1 MIKMFINDEEVVSNK
16 ELTIK
21 EEMLATPS
29 TILNNCYPK
38 AWENVKDYVSKF
50 YYPKDYSRCI
60 IAKGFEKGEDRW
72 LTYNESGSNIN
83 FDTNISLPFKNIT
96 IDGKS
101 TQATRSGKNL
111 FDISKVI
118 TNWNNSINTGIK
130 NNNDGTLTIS
140 SPPTSTTSIA
150 LSPNTLKDYCPNL
163 QVGDVVYLNATTTG
177 TNKYI
182 YLDVSA
188 SLWNFGTKRT
198 ITQNDLDSKVYWYAS
213 GVNTTATISDIMIST
228 DGGEYEPYGVMPS
241 PDYPS
246 EIESVKGKNLFDIN
260 GNRIDYNATSS
271 IINDTLKIITSGN
284 YARADYLNIEIP
296 KTAHTISFNW
306 ESDTSLSGT
315 DARIYVYDG
324 ATVGTMLTYSN
335 LVGVSGKVSLT
346 FTNTTGVI
354 SIRFSPNNTA
364 TSKTITMMLTNI
376 QLEKGTVATDYL
388 PYNTI
393 QVKDVGKNL
402 FNKDNVK
409 RIYAYIQNNTT
420 WRYYNDSYSIRIPV
434 KPNANYVISADNP
447 NETIFRAGVTDSS
460 DIPVLGT
467 NVALYSTTRY
477 SNTNTPIYITTG
489 ANAKYIVNQVAE
501 NSANDTFNTLQ
512 LEEGTVATTY
522 EPYQENILNINL
534 QGNELCSL
542 PNNVKD
548 ELVIENGRAKI
559 IKRIGRIVYDGSESG
574 WGYQQNWS
582 SIGDSSNAFYIIK
595 PVNMKDNS
603 DICPLISNRFVR
615 AKVSD
620 ITIKDL
626 VGLIAYSQNV
636 IVRVPK
642 SINSVSDLKGWLS
655 NNNVIVYYIL
665 STPIEIDLG
674 EVETLS
680 TFKGV
685 NNVSL
690 DTNIQ
695 TNMSLTYLYKNYEL
709 IFCGIVKNSGNISLN
724 PRYPHFCD
732 LQILDFKNF
741 LSESDMLDFVI
752 SNKTVVEAINMVI
765 EAIKDYGFILGNVN
779 IFGADDIIKAYS
791 TQNKTAYDVF
801 QYLADITS
809 SRWYTRTI
817 DEETVAIDF
826 YDPTLMPS
834 GMNIEYNVD
843 WFEENQIVDLQF
855 NYGSRDYRNKQVMM
869 SNEVFGN
876 INYNETLISNGYET
890 SYLLLNNI
898 GEIVSITIN
907 GEEKTFV
914 TNELHDIGFE
924 ADFYYTPNKN
934 QLESEDTYPIGTQI
948 VVKYIPIIEGRQVVY
963 NYDEIMRINNQTG
976 RKGIIARYE
985 TRNDTT
991 SSKELEKIGETY
1003 IKYKG
1008 TSEINLLLTS
1018 EKDLYNIGQIVYFD
1032 SPINELTQSYMVK
1045 TKEIKIIAV
1054 ADFQK
1059 VIYYYEL
1066 TSSFNSEKEI
1076 NYFDNQRS
1084 KNKGNIEEGETIT
1097 RNIDIE
1103 NSTEILFNNL
1113 SISEVTPTGDNILDC
1128 ILESPFID

>member
-16 ELTIK
+16 ELSIK
-21 EEMLATPS
+21 EEMLSTPS
-29 TILNNCYPK
+29 VILNNCYPK
-38 AWENVKDYVSKF
+38 AWENIKDYVSKF
-50 YYPKDYSRCI
+50 YYPRDYSRCI
-60 IAKGFEKGEDRW
+60 IAKGFERGEDRW

-101 TQATRSGKNL
+101 TQATSTNPVSPSPDYPSEIESVKDTIQVKDVGKNL

-118 TNWNNSINTGIK
+118 TNWNTSINSGLR

-182 YLDVSA
+182 YLDVSV
-188 SLWNFGTKRT
+188 SLWSFGTKRT

-228 DGGEYEPYGVMPS
+228 DGGEYEPYQ
-241 PDYPS
+241 
-246 EIESVKGKNLFDIN
+246 EN
-260 GNRIDYNATSS
+260 T
-271 IINDTLKIITSGN
+271 
-284 YARADYLNIEIP
+284 LNI
-296 KTAHTISFNW
+296 
-306 ESDTSLSGT
+306 D
-315 DARIYVYDG
+315 
-324 ATVGTMLTYSN
+324 
-335 LVGVSGKVSLT
+335 
-346 FTNTTGVI
+346 
-354 SIRFSPNNTA
+354 
-364 TSKTITMMLTNI
+364 
-376 QLEKGTVATDYL
+376 
-388 PYNTI
+388 
-393 QVKDVGKNL
+393 
-402 FNKDNVK
+402 
-409 RIYAYIQNNTT
+409 
-420 WRYYNDSYSIRIPV
+420 
-434 KPNANYVISADNP
+434 
-447 NETIFRAGVTDSS
+447 
-460 DIPVLGT
+460 
-467 NVALYSTTRY
+467 
-477 SNTNTPIYITTG
+477 
-489 ANAKYIVNQVAE
+489 
-501 NSANDTFNTLQ
+501 
-512 LEEGTVATTY
+512 
-522 EPYQENILNINL
+522 L

-559 IKRIGRIVYDGSESG
+559 IKNVGKYNITGNEAWALSGTESQPYINFSNYVDNCKYPATTTELPNLLSNYYLQITRNSLYDGRITLSPGKALIIYDTVHNTSLANFKT
-574 WGYQQNWS
+574 W
-582 SIGDSSNAFYIIK
+582 
-595 PVNMKDNS
+595 
-603 DICPLISNRFVR
+603 L
-615 AKVSD
+615 
-620 ITIKDL
+620 
-626 VGLIAYSQNV
+626 
-636 IVRVPK
+636 K
-642 SINSVSDLKGWLS
+642 SAGV
-655 NNNVIVYYIL
+655 VVYYQL
-665 STPIEIDLG
+665 ATPTEIDLG
-674 EVETLS
+674 EVTTLS

-765 EAIKDYGFILGNVN
+765 EAIKDYGFVLGNVN

-801 QYLADITS
+801 QYLADITG

-934 QLESEDTYPIGTQI
+934 QLESEDTYSIGTQI

-1059 VIYYYEL
+1059 VLYYYEL

>member
-60 IAKGFEKGEDRW
+60 IAKGFERGEDRW

-101 TQATRSGKNL
+101 TQATSTNPVSPSPDYPSEIESVGTYNEETGKYTIQVKDVGKNL

-118 TNWNNSINTGIK
+118 TNWNTSINTGIR

-140 SPPTSTTSIA
+140 SPPTSTTSLGLA
-150 LSPNTLKDYCPNL
+150 PNTLKDYCPNL

-188 SLWNFGTKRT
+188 SLWTFGTSRT
-198 ITQNDLDSKVYWYAS
+198 ITQKDLNSKVYWYAS
-213 GVNTTATISDIMIST
+213 GVNTTATISDIMVSK
-228 DGGEYEPYGVMPS
+228 DGGDYE
-241 PDYPS
+241 
-246 EIESVKGKNLFDIN
+246 
-260 GNRIDYNATSS
+260 A
-271 IINDTLKIITSGN
+271 
-284 YARADYLNIEIP
+284 
-296 KTAHTISFNW
+296 
-306 ESDTSLSGT
+306 
-315 DARIYVYDG
+315 
-324 ATVGTMLTYSN
+324 
-335 LVGVSGKVSLT
+335 
-346 FTNTTGVI
+346 
-354 SIRFSPNNTA
+354 
-364 TSKTITMMLTNI
+364 
-376 QLEKGTVATDYL
+376 
-388 PYNTI
+388 
-393 QVKDVGKNL
+393 
-402 FNKDNVK
+402 
-409 RIYAYIQNNTT
+409 
-420 WRYYNDSYSIRIPV
+420 
-434 KPNANYVISADNP
+434 
-447 NETIFRAGVTDSS
+447 
-460 DIPVLGT
+460 
-467 NVALYSTTRY
+467 
-477 SNTNTPIYITTG
+477 
-489 ANAKYIVNQVAE
+489 
-501 NSANDTFNTLQ
+501 
-512 LEEGTVATTY
+512 
-522 EPYQENILNINL
+522 YQENTLNIDL
-534 QGNELCSL
+534 QDNELCSL

-559 IKRIGRIVYDGSESG
+559 IKRIGKVVLNGDG
-574 WGYQQNWS
+574 
-582 SIGDSSNAFYIIK
+582 AFYQDRELTNSFRYYTANLING
-595 PVNMKDNS
+595 VNNISLSNYFVNS
-603 DICPLISNRFVR
+603 
-615 AKVSD
+615 
-620 ITIKDL
+620 TI
-626 VGLIAYSQNV
+626 GN
-636 IVRVPK
+636 
-642 SINSVSDLKGWLS
+642 INSVDNQALTVVNSKQLAMRVNKSIATTVAEFKTWLTTH
-655 NNNVIVYYIL
+655 NVIVYYQL
-665 STPIEIDLG
+665 ATPIEIDLG

-690 DTNIQ
+690 VANMQ

-765 EAIKDYGFILGNVN
+765 EAIKDYGFVLGNVN

-801 QYLADITS
+801 QYLADITG

-834 GMNIEYNVD
+834 GMNIEYNAD

-1018 EKDLYNIGQIVYFD
+1018 EKNLYNIGQIVYFD

-1059 VIYYYEL
+1059 VLYNYEL

>member
-38 AWENVKDYVSKF
+38 SWENIKDYVSKF

-60 IAKGFEKGEDRW
+60 IAKGFERGEDRW

-101 TQATRSGKNL
+101 TQATSTNPVSPSPDYPSEIECVKGKNLFDINTASLNSALKWADGSYYTENLSVASDFIKIEKGKSYISKYKMQIILFNENKEYIGYYNNATNVYKYFTISTDSECNYVKVSFRSSSNNNIDFTTIGDIQLESGSTATDYLPYNTIQVKDVGKNL

-118 TNWNNSINTGIK
+118 TNWNTSINSGLR

-182 YLDVSA
+182 YLDVSV
-188 SLWNFGTKRT
+188 SLWSFGTKRT

-228 DGGEYEPYGVMPS
+228 DGGEYEPY
-241 PDYPS
+241 
-246 EIESVKGKNLFDIN
+246 
-260 GNRIDYNATSS
+260 
-271 IINDTLKIITSGN
+271 
-284 YARADYLNIEIP
+284 
-296 KTAHTISFNW
+296 
-306 ESDTSLSGT
+306 
-315 DARIYVYDG
+315 
-324 ATVGTMLTYSN
+324 
-335 LVGVSGKVSLT
+335 
-346 FTNTTGVI
+346 
-354 SIRFSPNNTA
+354 
-364 TSKTITMMLTNI
+364 
-376 QLEKGTVATDYL
+376 
-388 PYNTI
+388 
-393 QVKDVGKNL
+393 
-402 FNKDNVK
+402 
-409 RIYAYIQNNTT
+409 
-420 WRYYNDSYSIRIPV
+420 
-434 KPNANYVISADNP
+434 
-447 NETIFRAGVTDSS
+447 
-460 DIPVLGT
+460 
-467 NVALYSTTRY
+467 
-477 SNTNTPIYITTG
+477 
-489 ANAKYIVNQVAE
+489 
-501 NSANDTFNTLQ
+501 
-512 LEEGTVATTY
+512 
-522 EPYQENILNINL
+522 QENILNINL

-559 IKRIGRIVYDGSESG
+559 IKRIGKVVLDGSENWAEYPSQTSD
-574 WGYQQNWS
+574 GYRVYETTKPAGPTNQFWVNN
-582 SIGDSSNAFYIIK
+582 GAFLNYFRATNGFGKKNTATGTIFGIY
-595 PVNMKDNS
+595 VNIDN
-603 DICPLISNRFVR
+603 
-615 AKVSD
+615 
-620 ITIKDL
+620 TIVNTIDEFKT
-626 VGLIAYSQNV
+626 
-636 IVRVPK
+636 
-642 SINSVSDLKGWLS
+642 WLTTH
-655 NNNVIVYYIL
+655 NVIVYYEL
-665 STPIEIDLG
+665 ATPTEIDLG
-674 EVETLS
+674 EVTPLS
-680 TFKGV
+680 TFEGV

-801 QYLADITS
+801 QYLADITG

-869 SNEVFGN
+869 SKEVFGN

-907 GEEKTFV
+907 GVEKTFV

-934 QLESEDTYPIGTQI
+934 QLESEDTYTIGTQI

-1059 VIYYYEL
+1059 VLYDYEL

-1113 SISEVTPTGDNILDC
+1113 SVSEVTPTGDNILDC
-1128 ILESPFID
+1128 ILESPFIN

>member
-16 ELTIK
+16 ELSIK

-38 AWENVKDYVSKF
+38 SWENVKDYVSKF
-50 YYPKDYSRCI
+50 YYPRDYSRCI
-60 IAKGFEKGEDRW
+60 IAKGFERGEDRW

-101 TQATRSGKNL
+101 TQATSTNPVSPSPDYPSEIECVKGKNLFDGIFELGIINGNTGQNLANNSYIRSKNYIPVEELTDYKFSSIDFTGSVNIYEYKADFSYNLTTNKQINLLNYFTTNKDTKYIRFRPASVTTNLDLKFQLEKGTTVATDYLPYNTIQVKDVRKNL

-118 TNWNNSINTGIK
+118 TNWNTSINSGLR

-163 QVGDVVYLNATTTG
+163 QVGDVVYLNAKTTG

-182 YLDVSA
+182 YLDVSV
-188 SLWNFGTKRT
+188 SLWSFGTKRT

-228 DGGEYEPYGVMPS
+228 DGGEYEPY
-241 PDYPS
+241 
-246 EIESVKGKNLFDIN
+246 
-260 GNRIDYNATSS
+260 
-271 IINDTLKIITSGN
+271 
-284 YARADYLNIEIP
+284 
-296 KTAHTISFNW
+296 
-306 ESDTSLSGT
+306 
-315 DARIYVYDG
+315 
-324 ATVGTMLTYSN
+324 
-335 LVGVSGKVSLT
+335 
-346 FTNTTGVI
+346 
-354 SIRFSPNNTA
+354 
-364 TSKTITMMLTNI
+364 
-376 QLEKGTVATDYL
+376 
-388 PYNTI
+388 
-393 QVKDVGKNL
+393 
-402 FNKDNVK
+402 
-409 RIYAYIQNNTT
+409 
-420 WRYYNDSYSIRIPV
+420 
-434 KPNANYVISADNP
+434 
-447 NETIFRAGVTDSS
+447 
-460 DIPVLGT
+460 
-467 NVALYSTTRY
+467 
-477 SNTNTPIYITTG
+477 
-489 ANAKYIVNQVAE
+489 
-501 NSANDTFNTLQ
+501 
-512 LEEGTVATTY
+512 
-522 EPYQENILNINL
+522 QENILNINL

-559 IKRIGRIVYDGSESG
+559 IKNVGKYNITGNEAWALSGTESQPYINFSNYVDNCKYPATSTELPNLLSNYYLQIARNNLYDGRITLSPSKTLIIYDTVHNTSLANFKT
-574 WGYQQNWS
+574 W
-582 SIGDSSNAFYIIK
+582 
-595 PVNMKDNS
+595 
-603 DICPLISNRFVR
+603 L
-615 AKVSD
+615 
-620 ITIKDL
+620 
-626 VGLIAYSQNV
+626 
-636 IVRVPK
+636 K
-642 SINSVSDLKGWLS
+642 SAGV
-655 NNNVIVYYIL
+655 VVYYQL
-665 STPIEIDLG
+665 ATPTEIDLG
-674 EVETLS
+674 EVTTLS
-680 TFKGV
+680 TFEGV

-690 DTNIQ
+690 EANIQ

-779 IFGADDIIKAYS
+779 IFGANDIIKAYS

-801 QYLADITS
+801 QYLADITG

-907 GEEKTFV
+907 GVEKTFV

-934 QLESEDTYPIGTQI
+934 QLESEDTYTIGTQI

-1059 VIYYYEL
+1059 VLYDFEL

>member
-21 EEMLATPS
+21 EEMLTTPS

-101 TQATRSGKNL
+101 TQATS
-111 FDISKVI
+111 
-118 TNWNNSINTGIK
+118 TN
-130 NNNDGTLTIS
+130 
-140 SPPTSTTSIA
+140 P
-150 LSPNTLKDYCPNL
+150 
-163 QVGDVVYLNATTTG
+163 
-177 TNKYI
+177 
-182 YLDVSA
+182 VS
-188 SLWNFGTKRT
+188 
-198 ITQNDLDSKVYWYAS
+198 
-213 GVNTTATISDIMIST
+213 
-228 DGGEYEPYGVMPS
+228 PS

-246 EIESVKGKNLFDIN
+246 EIECVKD
-260 GNRIDYNATSS
+260 
-271 IINDTLKIITSGN
+271 
-284 YARADYLNIEIP
+284 
-296 KTAHTISFNW
+296 
-306 ESDTSLSGT
+306 
-315 DARIYVYDG
+315 
-324 ATVGTMLTYSN
+324 
-335 LVGVSGKVSLT
+335 
-346 FTNTTGVI
+346 
-354 SIRFSPNNTA
+354 
-364 TSKTITMMLTNI
+364 
-376 QLEKGTVATDYL
+376 
-388 PYNTI
+388 TI
-393 QVKDVGKNL
+393 QIKDVGKNL
-402 FNKDNVK
+402 FDKDNVK
-409 RIYAYIQNNTT
+409 RIYAYIRDNTT
-420 WRYYNDSYSIRIPV
+420 WRYFYDSYSIRIPV

-460 DIPVLGT
+460 DIPVSGT

-489 ANAKYIVNQVAE
+489 ANAKYIVIQVAE
-501 NSANDTFNTLQ
+501 GSANDTFNTLQ
-512 LEEGTVATTY
+512 VEEGTQQATAY
-522 EPYQENILNINL
+522 EPYKENILNIDL

-559 IKRIGRIVYDGSESG
+559 IKRVGKVVLNGSEN
-574 WGYQQNWS
+574 WQNWS
-582 SIGDSSNAFYIIK
+582 VQITTDLSHYLLDNAFVYNKTSGTDIRGIC
-595 PVNMKDNS
+595 DNYVVKAYG
-603 DICPLISNRFVR
+603 DPLEVSLGLRQVGDTLNRIYVTTLASLNTLELF
-615 AKVSD
+615 K
-620 ITIKDL
+620 
-626 VGLIAYSQNV
+626 N
-636 IVRVPK
+636 
-642 SINSVSDLKGWLS
+642 WLS
-655 NNNVIVYYIL
+655 THNTTLYYQL
-665 STPIEIDLG
+665 ATPTEIDLG

-765 EAIKDYGFILGNVN
+765 DAIKDYGFVLGNVN

-801 QYLADITS
+801 QYLADITG

-843 WFEENQIVDLQF
+843 WFEKNQIVDLQF

-1045 TKEIKIIAV
+1045 TKQIKIIAV

-1059 VIYYYEL
+1059 VLYDFEL

>member
-60 IAKGFEKGEDRW
+60 IAKGFERGEDRW

-101 TQATRSGKNL
+101 TQATSTNPVSPSPEYPSEIESVGTYNEETGKYTIQVKDVGKNL

-118 TNWNNSINTGIK
+118 TNWNTSINTGIR

-140 SPPTSTTSIA
+140 SPPTSTTSLGLA
-150 LSPNTLKDYCPNL
+150 PNTLKDYCPNL

-188 SLWNFGTKRT
+188 SLWTFGTSRT
-198 ITQNDLDSKVYWYAS
+198 ITQKDLNSKVYWYAS
-213 GVNTTATISDIMIST
+213 GVNTTATISDIMVSK
-228 DGGEYEPYGVMPS
+228 DGGDYE
-241 PDYPS
+241 
-246 EIESVKGKNLFDIN
+246 
-260 GNRIDYNATSS
+260 A
-271 IINDTLKIITSGN
+271 
-284 YARADYLNIEIP
+284 
-296 KTAHTISFNW
+296 
-306 ESDTSLSGT
+306 
-315 DARIYVYDG
+315 
-324 ATVGTMLTYSN
+324 
-335 LVGVSGKVSLT
+335 
-346 FTNTTGVI
+346 
-354 SIRFSPNNTA
+354 
-364 TSKTITMMLTNI
+364 
-376 QLEKGTVATDYL
+376 
-388 PYNTI
+388 
-393 QVKDVGKNL
+393 
-402 FNKDNVK
+402 
-409 RIYAYIQNNTT
+409 
-420 WRYYNDSYSIRIPV
+420 
-434 KPNANYVISADNP
+434 
-447 NETIFRAGVTDSS
+447 
-460 DIPVLGT
+460 
-467 NVALYSTTRY
+467 
-477 SNTNTPIYITTG
+477 
-489 ANAKYIVNQVAE
+489 
-501 NSANDTFNTLQ
+501 
-512 LEEGTVATTY
+512 
-522 EPYQENILNINL
+522 YQENTLNIDL
-534 QGNELCSL
+534 QDNELCSL

-548 ELVIENGRAKI
+548 ELIIENGRAKI
-559 IKRIGRIVYDGSESG
+559 IKNVGKYNITGNESWALSGTERQPYINFSNYADNCKYPATTTELPNLLSNYYLQITRNNLYDGRITLSPGKALIIYD
-574 WGYQQNWS
+574 
-582 SIGDSSNAFYIIK
+582 
-595 PVNMKDNS
+595 
-603 DICPLISNRFVR
+603 
-615 AKVSD
+615 KVHNTSLANF
-620 ITIKDL
+620 KEWL
-626 VGLIAYSQNV
+626 
-636 IVRVPK
+636 K
-642 SINSVSDLKGWLS
+642 SAGV
-655 NNNVIVYYIL
+655 VVYYQL
-665 STPIEIDLG
+665 ATPIEIDLG
-674 EVETLS
+674 EVTTLS
-680 TFKGV
+680 TFEGV

-690 DTNIQ
+690 VANMQ

-765 EAIKDYGFILGNVN
+765 EAIKDYGFVLGNVN

-801 QYLADITS
+801 QYLADITG

-834 GMNIEYNVD
+834 GMNIEYNAD

-934 QLESEDTYPIGTQI
+934 QLESPQ
-948 VVKYIPIIEGRQVVY
+948 
-963 NYDEIMRINNQTG
+963 
-976 RKGIIARYE
+976 
-985 TRNDTT
+985 
-991 SSKELEKIGETY
+991 
-1003 IKYKG
+1003 
-1008 TSEINLLLTS
+1008 
-1018 EKDLYNIGQIVYFD
+1018 
-1032 SPINELTQSYMVK
+1032 
-1045 TKEIKIIAV
+1045 
-1054 ADFQK
+1054 
-1059 VIYYYEL
+1059 
-1066 TSSFNSEKEI
+1066 
-1076 NYFDNQRS
+1076 
-1084 KNKGNIEEGETIT
+1084 
-1097 RNIDIE
+1097 
-1103 NSTEILFNNL
+1103 
-1113 SISEVTPTGDNILDC
+1113 
-1128 ILESPFID
+1128 

>member
-38 AWENVKDYVSKF
+38 TWENVKDYVSKF

-140 SPPTSTTSIA
+140 NPPTSTTSIG

-246 EIESVKGKNLFDIN
+246 EIESIKGKNLFDGIFELGIIN
-260 GNRIDYNATSS
+260 GSTGQNLANNSYIRSKNYIPVEELTDYKFSS
-271 IINDTLKIITSGN
+271 IDFTGSVNIYEYKADFSYNLTTNKQINLLNYFTTNKDTK
-284 YARADYLNIEIP
+284 Y
-296 KTAHTISFNW
+296 
-306 ESDTSLSGT
+306 
-315 DARIYVYDG
+315 
-324 ATVGTMLTYSN
+324 
-335 LVGVSGKVSLT
+335 
-346 FTNTTGVI
+346 
-354 SIRFSPNNTA
+354 IRFRPASA
-364 TSKTITMMLTNI
+364 TTNLDLKF

-393 QVKDVGKNL
+393 QVKNVGKNL
-402 FNKDNVK
+402 FDIN
-409 RIYAYIQNNTT
+409 
-420 WRYYNDSYSIRIPV
+420 
-434 KPNANYVISADNP
+434 
-447 NETIFRAGVTDSS
+447 GVTTSATS
-460 DIPVLGT
+460 NWGISVSGSILTIEHKNTYTTGTPTLVLGT
-467 NVALYSTTRY
+467 LPSGNYTISGTFGRVISLYR
-477 SNTNTPIYITTG
+477 
-489 ANAKYIVNQVAE
+489 
-501 NSANDTFNTLQ
+501 NDTYSVNLNSGNSFVSNGTETLSLKFGNPDATTLTYKDIQ
-512 LEEGTVATTY
+512 LEEGTQETTY

-963 NYDEIMRINNQTG
+963 NYDEIMRIKNQTG

-1054 ADFQK
+1054 SDFQK

>member
-21 EEMLATPS
+21 EEMLTTPS

-60 IAKGFEKGEDRW
+60 IAKGFERGEDRW

-101 TQATRSGKNL
+101 TQE
-111 FDISKVI
+111 
-118 TNWNNSINTGIK
+118 
-130 NNNDGTLTIS
+130 
-140 SPPTSTTSIA
+140 TSTD
-150 LSPNTLKDYCPNL
+150 P
-163 QVGDVVYLNATTTG
+163 
-177 TNKYI
+177 
-182 YLDVSA
+182 
-188 SLWNFGTKRT
+188 
-198 ITQNDLDSKVYWYAS
+198 
-213 GVNTTATISDIMIST
+213 
-228 DGGEYEPYGVMPS
+228 VMPS

-246 EIESVKGKNLFDIN
+246 EIECVKD
-260 GNRIDYNATSS
+260 
-271 IINDTLKIITSGN
+271 
-284 YARADYLNIEIP
+284 
-296 KTAHTISFNW
+296 
-306 ESDTSLSGT
+306 
-315 DARIYVYDG
+315 
-324 ATVGTMLTYSN
+324 
-335 LVGVSGKVSLT
+335 
-346 FTNTTGVI
+346 
-354 SIRFSPNNTA
+354 
-364 TSKTITMMLTNI
+364 
-376 QLEKGTVATDYL
+376 
-388 PYNTI
+388 TI

-402 FNKDNVK
+402 FDINGVTTS
-409 RIYAYIQNNTT
+409 NTSNWGISVSGNT
-420 WRYYNDSYSIRIPV
+420 LTIEHKNTYSTGTPTLVLGMLPSGNYTISGTFDRVISLYRNDTYSVNLNSGNTFTSNGTETLSLRFGN
-434 KPNANYVISADNP
+434 PNATTLTY
-447 NETIFRAGVTDSS
+447 TD
-460 DIPVLGT
+460 I
-467 NVALYSTTRY
+467 
-477 SNTNTPIYITTG
+477 
-489 ANAKYIVNQVAE
+489 
-501 NSANDTFNTLQ
+501 Q
-512 LEEGTVATTY
+512 LEKGTETTY
-522 EPYQENILNINL
+522 EPYQENTLNINL

-548 ELVIENGRAKI
+548 ELIIENGRAKI
-559 IKRIGRIVYDGSESG
+559 IKNVGKYNITGNEAWALSGTESQPYINFGNYVDNCKYPATTTELPNLLSNYYLQITRNNLYDGRITLSPGKALIIYDTVHNTSLANFKE
-574 WGYQQNWS
+574 W
-582 SIGDSSNAFYIIK
+582 
-595 PVNMKDNS
+595 
-603 DICPLISNRFVR
+603 L
-615 AKVSD
+615 
-620 ITIKDL
+620 
-626 VGLIAYSQNV
+626 
-636 IVRVPK
+636 K
-642 SINSVSDLKGWLS
+642 SAGV
-655 NNNVIVYYIL
+655 VVYYQL
-665 STPIEIDLG
+665 ATSTEIDLG

-680 TFKGV
+680 TFEGV

-765 EAIKDYGFILGNVN
+765 EAIKDYGFVLGNVN
-779 IFGADDIIKAYS
+779 IFGANDIIKAYS

-801 QYLADITS
+801 QYLADITG

-843 WFEENQIVDLQF
+843 WFEENQIVDLKF

-948 VVKYIPIIEGRQVVY
+948 AVKYIPIIEGRQVVY

-1059 VIYYYEL
+1059 VLYDFEL

-1113 SISEVTPTGDNILDC
+1113 SVSEVTPTGDNILDC

>member
-50 YYPKDYSRCI
+50 YYPRDYSRCI
-60 IAKGFEKGEDRW
+60 IAKGFERGEDRW

-101 TQATRSGKNL
+101 TQATS
-111 FDISKVI
+111 
-118 TNWNNSINTGIK
+118 TN
-130 NNNDGTLTIS
+130 
-140 SPPTSTTSIA
+140 P
-150 LSPNTLKDYCPNL
+150 
-163 QVGDVVYLNATTTG
+163 
-177 TNKYI
+177 
-182 YLDVSA
+182 VS
-188 SLWNFGTKRT
+188 
-198 ITQNDLDSKVYWYAS
+198 
-213 GVNTTATISDIMIST
+213 
-228 DGGEYEPYGVMPS
+228 PS

-246 EIESVKGKNLFDIN
+246 EIECVKGKNLFDKDSATTQVGYFRSNGAIN
-260 GNRIDYNATSS
+260 SGGGSTITTSYTS
-271 IINDTLKIITSGN
+271 ILPNTDMTISGFALEWICFYDKNKNFIERVSGTLKTFNKNAYYIRIQAPTN
-284 YARADYLNIEIP
+284 VFD
-296 KTAHTISFNW
+296 IS
-306 ESDTSLSGT
+306 
-315 DARIYVYDG
+315 
-324 ATVGTMLTYSN
+324 
-335 LVGVSGKVSLT
+335 K
-346 FTNTTGVI
+346 
-354 SIRFSPNNTA
+354 
-364 TSKTITMMLTNI
+364 I
-376 QLEKGTVATDYL
+376 QLEKGTVATNYL

-402 FNKDNVK
+402 FDIN
-409 RIYAYIQNNTT
+409 
-420 WRYYNDSYSIRIPV
+420 
-434 KPNANYVISADNP
+434 
-447 NETIFRAGVTDSS
+447 GVTTSATS
-460 DIPVLGT
+460 NWEISVSGSTLTIEHKNTYTTGTPILVLGT
-467 NVALYSTTRY
+467 LPTGNYTISGTFGRVISLYR
-477 SNTNTPIYITTG
+477 
-489 ANAKYIVNQVAE
+489 
-501 NSANDTFNTLQ
+501 NDTYSVNLNSGNTFASNGTETLSLKFGNPDATTLTYTDIQ
-512 LEEGTVATTY
+512 LEKGTATEF
-522 EPYQENILNINL
+522 EPYQENTLNINL

-559 IKRIGRIVYDGSESG
+559 IKNVGKVVLNGSENWNLTSRTDRYSFWKLNSSISNMLNYKHYKLCNYFKYENESFSTASIPSLSENSSDANPMIVFNTDGSQGTTVAE
-574 WGYQQNWS
+574 WKN
-582 SIGDSSNAFYIIK
+582 
-595 PVNMKDNS
+595 
-603 DICPLISNRFVR
+603 
-615 AKVSD
+615 
-620 ITIKDL
+620 
-626 VGLIAYSQNV
+626 
-636 IVRVPK
+636 
-642 SINSVSDLKGWLS
+642 WLS
-655 NNNVIVYYIL
+655 THNIQLYYQL
-665 STPIEIDLG
+665 ATPIEIDLG
-674 EVETLS
+674 EVKILS

-801 QYLADITS
+801 QYLADITG

-843 WFEENQIVDLQF
+843 WFEENKIVDLQF

-869 SNEVFGN
+869 SKEVFGN

-907 GEEKTFV
+907 GVEKTFV

-934 QLESEDTYPIGTQI
+934 QLESEDTYSIGTQI
-948 VVKYIPIIEGRQVVY
+948 AVKYIPIIEGRQVVY

-1045 TKEIKIIAV
+1045 TKEIRIIAV

-1059 VIYYYEL
+1059 VLYDFEL

>member
-38 AWENVKDYVSKF
+38 SWENIKDYVSKF

-72 LTYNESGSNIN
+72 LEFTENGSNIN

-101 TQATRSGKNL
+101 TQATSTNP
-111 FDISKVI
+111 IS
-118 TNWNNSINTGIK
+118 
-130 NNNDGTLTIS
+130 
-140 SPPTSTTSIA
+140 P
-150 LSPNTLKDYCPNL
+150 SPN
-163 QVGDVVYLNATTTG
+163 
-177 TNKYI
+177 
-182 YLDVSA
+182 
-188 SLWNFGTKRT
+188 
-198 ITQNDLDSKVYWYAS
+198 
-213 GVNTTATISDIMIST
+213 
-228 DGGEYEPYGVMPS
+228 
-241 PDYPS
+241 YPS
-246 EIESVKGKNLFDIN
+246 EIECVKD
-260 GNRIDYNATSS
+260 
-271 IINDTLKIITSGN
+271 
-284 YARADYLNIEIP
+284 
-296 KTAHTISFNW
+296 
-306 ESDTSLSGT
+306 
-315 DARIYVYDG
+315 
-324 ATVGTMLTYSN
+324 
-335 LVGVSGKVSLT
+335 
-346 FTNTTGVI
+346 
-354 SIRFSPNNTA
+354 
-364 TSKTITMMLTNI
+364 
-376 QLEKGTVATDYL
+376 
-388 PYNTI
+388 TI

-402 FNKDNVK
+402 FDKNNVK
-409 RIYAYIQNNTT
+409 RIYAYIRDNTT
-420 WRYYNDSYSIRIPV
+420 WRYFYDSYSIRIPV
-434 KPNANYVISADNP
+434 KPNANYVISADNS

-460 DIPVLGT
+460 DIPVSGT

-489 ANAKYIVNQVAE
+489 ANAKYIVIQVAE
-501 NSANDTFNTLQ
+501 DSANDTFNTLQ
-512 LEEGTVATTY
+512 VEEGTQATSY

-559 IKRIGRIVYDGSESG
+559 IKKVGKVVLDGSES
-574 WGYQQNWS
+574 WS
-582 SIGDSSNAFYIIK
+582 DFSVGDANFRCQYDVALPNILTPPTNPAQLFSNYFKAINRDNAYAKTEIGIAQYGSTLGKVF
-595 PVNMKDNS
+595 
-603 DICPLISNRFVR
+603 ICAPN
-615 AKVSD
+615 
-620 ITIKDL
+620 TIL
-626 VGLIAYSQNV
+626 SEQTLASW
-636 IVRVPK
+636 K
-642 SINSVSDLKGWLS
+642 SWLS
-655 NNNVIVYYIL
+655 THNTEVYYQL
-665 STPIEIDLG
+665 ATPIEIDLG
-674 EVETLS
+674 EVTTLS

-765 EAIKDYGFILGNVN
+765 DTIKDYGFVLGNVN

-801 QYLADITS
+801 QYLADITG

-1059 VIYYYEL
+1059 VFYDYEL

-1084 KNKGNIEEGETIT
+1084 KNKGNIEDGETIT

-1113 SISEVTPTGDNILDC
+1113 SLSEVAPTGDNILDC
-1128 ILESPFID
+1128 ILESPFIN

>member
-38 AWENVKDYVSKF
+38 AWENVKDYISKF

-60 IAKGFEKGEDRW
+60 IAKGFERGEDRW

-101 TQATRSGKNL
+101 TQAT
-111 FDISKVI
+111 
-118 TNWNNSINTGIK
+118 
-130 NNNDGTLTIS
+130 
-140 SPPTSTTSIA
+140 
-150 LSPNTLKDYCPNL
+150 
-163 QVGDVVYLNATTTG
+163 
-177 TNKYI
+177 
-182 YLDVSA
+182 
-188 SLWNFGTKRT
+188 
-198 ITQNDLDSKVYWYAS
+198 
-213 GVNTTATISDIMIST
+213 ST
-228 DGGEYEPYGVMPS
+228 DPISPS

-246 EIESVKGKNLFDIN
+246 EIECVKDTIQIKDVGKNLFDIN
-260 GNRIDYNATSS
+260 GVTTSNTS
-271 IINDTLKIITSGN
+271 NWGISVSGSTLTIEHKNTYTTGTPTLVLGTLPSGN
-284 YARADYLNIEIP
+284 Y
-296 KTAHTISFNW
+296 TISGTFGRVI
-306 ESDTSLSGT
+306 SLYRNDKYSVNLNSGNT
-315 DARIYVYDG
+315 FASNGTEILSLRFGNPDA
-324 ATVGTMLTYSN
+324 TTLTY
-335 LVGVSGKVSLT
+335 T
-346 FTNTTGVI
+346 D
-354 SIRFSPNNTA
+354 
-364 TSKTITMMLTNI
+364 I
-376 QLEKGTVATDYL
+376 QLEK
-388 PYNTI
+388 
-393 QVKDVGKNL
+393 
-402 FNKDNVK
+402 
-409 RIYAYIQNNTT
+409 
-420 WRYYNDSYSIRIPV
+420 
-434 KPNANYVISADNP
+434 
-447 NETIFRAGVTDSS
+447 
-460 DIPVLGT
+460 
-467 NVALYSTTRY
+467 ST
-477 SNTNTPIYITTG
+477 
-489 ANAKYIVNQVAE
+489 Q
-501 NSANDTFNTLQ
+501 
-512 LEEGTVATTY
+512 ATTY
-522 EPYQENILNINL
+522 EPYKENTLNINL

-559 IKRIGRIVYDGSESG
+559 IKNVGKVVLNGSESG
-574 WGYQQNWS
+574 WLTEIVS
-582 SIGDSSNAFYIIK
+582 STNKNAYINISNAKGTINAVIYCNYFKYEKNMTTFGQARFGRINNNLIFYNG
-595 PVNMKDNS
+595 VTEFETLQS
-603 DICPLISNRFVR
+603 W
-615 AKVSD
+615 
-620 ITIKDL
+620 
-626 VGLIAYSQNV
+626 
-636 IVRVPK
+636 K
-642 SINSVSDLKGWLS
+642 SWLS
-655 NNNVIVYYIL
+655 THNTVVYYQL
-665 STPIEIDLG
+665 ATPTEIDLG

-690 DTNIQ
+690 VANMQ

-709 IFCGIVKNSGNISLN
+709 VFCGIVKNSGNISLN

-765 EAIKDYGFILGNVN
+765 DAIKDYGFVLGNVN

-801 QYLADITS
+801 QYLSDITS

-834 GMNIEYNVD
+834 GMNIEYNAD
-843 WFEENQIVDLQF
+843 WFEENKIVDLQF

-934 QLESEDTYPIGTQI
+934 QLESEDTYSIGTQI

>member
-16 ELTIK
+16 ELSIK
-21 EEMLATPS
+21 EEMLSTPS
-29 TILNNCYPK
+29 VILNNCYPK

-50 YYPKDYSRCI
+50 YYPRDYSRCI
-60 IAKGFEKGEDRW
+60 IAKGFERGEDRW

-83 FDTNISLPFKNIT
+83 FDTNISLPFKNIN

-101 TQATRSGKNL
+101 TQATSTNPVSPSPDYPSEIECVKGKNLFDSSQIVNISDFIVANGTGIKIIKTTNGRISPLYNISLKANTEYTISCNLTSTTTHPTMYCQWKTNDGSTLWVPNLSNGSTTFTPSKDIVGVIFYIQNTDTDGTYVELTNLQIEKGTVATNYLPYNTIQVKDVGKNL

-118 TNWNNSINTGIK
+118 TNWNTSINSGLR

-182 YLDVSA
+182 YLDVSV
-188 SLWNFGTKRT
+188 SLWSFGTKRT

-228 DGGEYEPYGVMPS
+228 DGGEYEPY
-241 PDYPS
+241 
-246 EIESVKGKNLFDIN
+246 
-260 GNRIDYNATSS
+260 
-271 IINDTLKIITSGN
+271 
-284 YARADYLNIEIP
+284 
-296 KTAHTISFNW
+296 
-306 ESDTSLSGT
+306 
-315 DARIYVYDG
+315 
-324 ATVGTMLTYSN
+324 
-335 LVGVSGKVSLT
+335 
-346 FTNTTGVI
+346 
-354 SIRFSPNNTA
+354 
-364 TSKTITMMLTNI
+364 
-376 QLEKGTVATDYL
+376 
-388 PYNTI
+388 
-393 QVKDVGKNL
+393 
-402 FNKDNVK
+402 
-409 RIYAYIQNNTT
+409 
-420 WRYYNDSYSIRIPV
+420 
-434 KPNANYVISADNP
+434 
-447 NETIFRAGVTDSS
+447 
-460 DIPVLGT
+460 
-467 NVALYSTTRY
+467 
-477 SNTNTPIYITTG
+477 
-489 ANAKYIVNQVAE
+489 
-501 NSANDTFNTLQ
+501 
-512 LEEGTVATTY
+512 
-522 EPYQENILNINL
+522 QENTLNINL

-559 IKRIGRIVYDGSESG
+559 IKNVGKYNITGNEAWALSGTESQPYINFSNYVDNCKYPATSTELPNLLSNYYLQIARNNLYDGRITLSPSKALIIYDTVHNTSLANFKT
-574 WGYQQNWS
+574 W
-582 SIGDSSNAFYIIK
+582 
-595 PVNMKDNS
+595 
-603 DICPLISNRFVR
+603 L
-615 AKVSD
+615 
-620 ITIKDL
+620 
-626 VGLIAYSQNV
+626 
-636 IVRVPK
+636 K
-642 SINSVSDLKGWLS
+642 SAGV
-655 NNNVIVYYIL
+655 VVYYQL
-665 STPIEIDLG
+665 ATPTEIDLG
-674 EVETLS
+674 EVTTLS
-680 TFKGV
+680 TFEGV

-801 QYLADITS
+801 QYLADITG

-869 SNEVFGN
+869 SKEVFGN

-907 GEEKTFV
+907 GVEKTFV

-934 QLESEDTYPIGTQI
+934 QLESEDTYSIGTQI

-1054 ADFQK
+1054 ADFHK
-1059 VIYYYEL
+1059 VLYNYEL

-1113 SISEVTPTGDNILDC
+1113 SVSEVTPTGDNILDC

>member
-60 IAKGFEKGEDRW
+60 IAKGFERGEDRW

-83 FDTNISLPFKNIT
+83 FDTNVSLPFKNIT

-101 TQATRSGKNL
+101 TQAT
-111 FDISKVI
+111 
-118 TNWNNSINTGIK
+118 
-130 NNNDGTLTIS
+130 
-140 SPPTSTTSIA
+140 
-150 LSPNTLKDYCPNL
+150 
-163 QVGDVVYLNATTTG
+163 
-177 TNKYI
+177 
-182 YLDVSA
+182 
-188 SLWNFGTKRT
+188 
-198 ITQNDLDSKVYWYAS
+198 
-213 GVNTTATISDIMIST
+213 ST
-228 DGGEYEPYGVMPS
+228 DPVMPS
-241 PDYPS
+241 PDNPS
-246 EIESVKGKNLFDIN
+246 EIECVKGKNLFDKNSVETQIGYFTSDGTVKTG
-260 GNRIDYNATSS
+260 GNSTITITYT
-271 IINDTLKIITSGN
+271 KIVPN
-284 YARADYLNIEIP
+284 LDM
-296 KTAHTISFNW
+296 TISGIKLEWLCFYDKNKNFIERVAGIRGSTSNTFNKNAYYIRIQA
-306 ESDTSLSGT
+306 STNVFDLS
-315 DARIYVYDG
+315 
-324 ATVGTMLTYSN
+324 
-335 LVGVSGKVSLT
+335 K
-346 FTNTTGVI
+346 
-354 SIRFSPNNTA
+354 
-364 TSKTITMMLTNI
+364 I
-376 QLEKGTVATDYL
+376 QLEKSSLSTNYL

-402 FNKDNVK
+402 FNPNNVVNLALGGTIIESENYRGYYIPCSQGDIFSISRNSLSNNRFRVVFTSDEPANNIEFFGGTWNVSTYDNSLK
-409 RIYAYIQNNTT
+409 IENIIA
-420 WRYYNDSYSIRIPV
+420 P
-434 KPNANYVISADNP
+434 KNANY
-447 NETIFRAGVTDSS
+447 IFVYLSNQG
-460 DIPVLGT
+460 DIMP
-467 NVALYSTTRY
+467 SE
-477 SNTNTPIYITTG
+477 I
-489 ANAKYIVNQVAE
+489 
-501 NSANDTFNTLQ
+501 Q
-512 LEEGTVATTY
+512 LEKGQATDY
-522 EPYQENILNINL
+522 EPYKENTLNINL

-559 IKRIGRIVYDGSESG
+559 IKRVSKYNITGNEAWALSGTESQPYINFSNYADNCKYPATSTELPNLLSNYYLQITRNNLYNGRITLSPSKALIIYDTVHNTSLANFKE
-574 WGYQQNWS
+574 W
-582 SIGDSSNAFYIIK
+582 
-595 PVNMKDNS
+595 
-603 DICPLISNRFVR
+603 L
-615 AKVSD
+615 
-620 ITIKDL
+620 
-626 VGLIAYSQNV
+626 
-636 IVRVPK
+636 K
-642 SINSVSDLKGWLS
+642 SAGV
-655 NNNVIVYYIL
+655 VVYYQL
-665 STPIEIDLG
+665 ATPIEIDLG
-674 EVETLS
+674 EVTTLS
-680 TFKGV
+680 TFEGV

-690 DTNIQ
+690 DVNIQ

-765 EAIKDYGFILGNVN
+765 ESIKDYGFVLGNVN

-934 QLESEDTYPIGTQI
+934 QLESEDTYSIGTQI

>member
-21 EEMLATPS
+21 EEMLTTPS

-60 IAKGFEKGEDRW
+60 IAKGFERGEDRW

-101 TQATRSGKNL
+101 TQAT
-111 FDISKVI
+111 
-118 TNWNNSINTGIK
+118 
-130 NNNDGTLTIS
+130 
-140 SPPTSTTSIA
+140 
-150 LSPNTLKDYCPNL
+150 
-163 QVGDVVYLNATTTG
+163 
-177 TNKYI
+177 
-182 YLDVSA
+182 
-188 SLWNFGTKRT
+188 
-198 ITQNDLDSKVYWYAS
+198 
-213 GVNTTATISDIMIST
+213 ST
-228 DGGEYEPYGVMPS
+228 DPVMPS

-246 EIESVKGKNLFDIN
+246 EIECVKD
-260 GNRIDYNATSS
+260 
-271 IINDTLKIITSGN
+271 
-284 YARADYLNIEIP
+284 
-296 KTAHTISFNW
+296 
-306 ESDTSLSGT
+306 
-315 DARIYVYDG
+315 
-324 ATVGTMLTYSN
+324 
-335 LVGVSGKVSLT
+335 
-346 FTNTTGVI
+346 
-354 SIRFSPNNTA
+354 
-364 TSKTITMMLTNI
+364 
-376 QLEKGTVATDYL
+376 
-388 PYNTI
+388 TI

-402 FNKDNVK
+402 FDINGVTTS
-409 RIYAYIQNNTT
+409 NTSNWGISVSGNT
-420 WRYYNDSYSIRIPV
+420 LTIEHKNTYSTGTPTLVLGMLPSGNYTISGTFDRVISLYRNDTYSVNLNSGNTFTSNGTETLSLRFGN
-434 KPNANYVISADNP
+434 PNATTLTY
-447 NETIFRAGVTDSS
+447 TD
-460 DIPVLGT
+460 I
-467 NVALYSTTRY
+467 
-477 SNTNTPIYITTG
+477 
-489 ANAKYIVNQVAE
+489 
-501 NSANDTFNTLQ
+501 Q
-512 LEEGTVATTY
+512 LEKGTETTY

-559 IKRIGRIVYDGSESG
+559 IKNVGKYNITGNEAWALSGTESQPYINFGNYVDNCKYPATTTELPNLLSNYYLQITRNNLYDGRITLSPGKALIIYDTVHNTSLANFKE
-574 WGYQQNWS
+574 W
-582 SIGDSSNAFYIIK
+582 
-595 PVNMKDNS
+595 
-603 DICPLISNRFVR
+603 L
-615 AKVSD
+615 
-620 ITIKDL
+620 
-626 VGLIAYSQNV
+626 
-636 IVRVPK
+636 K
-642 SINSVSDLKGWLS
+642 SAGV
-655 NNNVIVYYIL
+655 VVYYQL
-665 STPIEIDLG
+665 ATPTEIDLG
-674 EVETLS
+674 GVETLS
-680 TFKGV
+680 TFEGV

-765 EAIKDYGFILGNVN
+765 EAIKDYGFVLGNVN
-779 IFGADDIIKAYS
+779 IFGANDIIKAYS

-801 QYLADITS
+801 QYLSDITG

-843 WFEENQIVDLQF
+843 WFEENQIVDLKF

-1059 VIYYYEL
+1059 VLYDFEL

-1113 SISEVTPTGDNILDC
+1113 SVSEVTPTGDNILDC

>member
-38 AWENVKDYVSKF
+38 SWENIKDYVSKF

-60 IAKGFEKGEDRW
+60 IAKGFERGEDRW

-101 TQATRSGKNL
+101 TQATSTNPVSPSPDYPSEIECVKGKNLFDINTASLNSALKWADGSYYTENLSVASDFIKIEKGKSYISKYKMQIILFNENKEYIGYYNNATNVYKYFTISTDSECNYVKVSFRSSSNNNIDFTTIGDIQLESGSTATDYLPYNTIQVKDVGKNL

-118 TNWNNSINTGIK
+118 TNWNTSINSGLR

-182 YLDVSA
+182 YLDVSV
-188 SLWNFGTKRT
+188 SLWSFGTKRT

-228 DGGEYEPYGVMPS
+228 DGGEYEPY
-241 PDYPS
+241 
-246 EIESVKGKNLFDIN
+246 
-260 GNRIDYNATSS
+260 
-271 IINDTLKIITSGN
+271 
-284 YARADYLNIEIP
+284 
-296 KTAHTISFNW
+296 
-306 ESDTSLSGT
+306 
-315 DARIYVYDG
+315 
-324 ATVGTMLTYSN
+324 
-335 LVGVSGKVSLT
+335 
-346 FTNTTGVI
+346 
-354 SIRFSPNNTA
+354 
-364 TSKTITMMLTNI
+364 
-376 QLEKGTVATDYL
+376 
-388 PYNTI
+388 
-393 QVKDVGKNL
+393 
-402 FNKDNVK
+402 
-409 RIYAYIQNNTT
+409 
-420 WRYYNDSYSIRIPV
+420 
-434 KPNANYVISADNP
+434 
-447 NETIFRAGVTDSS
+447 
-460 DIPVLGT
+460 
-467 NVALYSTTRY
+467 
-477 SNTNTPIYITTG
+477 
-489 ANAKYIVNQVAE
+489 
-501 NSANDTFNTLQ
+501 
-512 LEEGTVATTY
+512 
-522 EPYQENILNINL
+522 QENILNINL

-559 IKRIGRIVYDGSESG
+559 IKRIGKVVLDGSENWAEYPSQTSD
-574 WGYQQNWS
+574 GYRVYETTKPAGPTNQFWVNN
-582 SIGDSSNAFYIIK
+582 GAFLNYFRATNGFGKKNTATGTIFGIY
-595 PVNMKDNS
+595 VNIDN
-603 DICPLISNRFVR
+603 
-615 AKVSD
+615 
-620 ITIKDL
+620 TIVNTIDEFKT
-626 VGLIAYSQNV
+626 
-636 IVRVPK
+636 
-642 SINSVSDLKGWLS
+642 WLTTH
-655 NNNVIVYYIL
+655 NVIVYYEL
-665 STPIEIDLG
+665 ATPTEIDLG
-674 EVETLS
+674 EVTPLS
-680 TFKGV
+680 TFEGV

-801 QYLADITS
+801 QYLADITG

-907 GEEKTFV
+907 GVEKTFV

-934 QLESEDTYPIGTQI
+934 QLESEDTYTIGTQI

-1059 VIYYYEL
+1059 VLYNYEL

-1128 ILESPFID
+1128 ILESPFIN

>member
-38 AWENVKDYVSKF
+38 AWENIKDYVNKF

-101 TQATRSGKNL
+101 TQATS
-111 FDISKVI
+111 
-118 TNWNNSINTGIK
+118 TN
-130 NNNDGTLTIS
+130 
-140 SPPTSTTSIA
+140 P
-150 LSPNTLKDYCPNL
+150 
-163 QVGDVVYLNATTTG
+163 
-177 TNKYI
+177 
-182 YLDVSA
+182 VS
-188 SLWNFGTKRT
+188 
-198 ITQNDLDSKVYWYAS
+198 
-213 GVNTTATISDIMIST
+213 
-228 DGGEYEPYGVMPS
+228 PS
-241 PDYPS
+241 PDNPS
-246 EIESVKGKNLFDIN
+246 EIECVKD
-260 GNRIDYNATSS
+260 
-271 IINDTLKIITSGN
+271 
-284 YARADYLNIEIP
+284 
-296 KTAHTISFNW
+296 
-306 ESDTSLSGT
+306 
-315 DARIYVYDG
+315 
-324 ATVGTMLTYSN
+324 
-335 LVGVSGKVSLT
+335 
-346 FTNTTGVI
+346 
-354 SIRFSPNNTA
+354 
-364 TSKTITMMLTNI
+364 
-376 QLEKGTVATDYL
+376 
-388 PYNTI
+388 TI

-402 FNKDNVK
+402 FDGIFELGIINGSTGQNLANNSYIRSKNYIPVEELTDYKFSSIDFTGSVNIYEYKADFSYNLTTNKQINLLNYFTTNKD
-409 RIYAYIQNNTT
+409 T
-420 WRYYNDSYSIRIPV
+420 
-434 KPNANYVISADNP
+434 
-447 NETIFRAGVTDSS
+447 
-460 DIPVLGT
+460 
-467 NVALYSTTRY
+467 
-477 SNTNTPIYITTG
+477 
-489 ANAKYIVNQVAE
+489 KYIRFRPARVTTNL
-501 NSANDTFNTLQ
+501 DLKFQ
-512 LEEGTVATTY
+512 LEKGTQATTY
-522 EPYQENILNINL
+522 EPYQENTLNINL

-542 PNNVKD
+542 PINVKD
-548 ELVIENGRAKI
+548 ELVIENGRSKI
-559 IKRIGRIVYDGSESG
+559 IKRVGKVVLDGSEDSWVENSATKG
-574 WGYQQNWS
+574 LFQVNVTNVDTNIDTLNTMSNYL
-582 SIGDSSNAFYIIK
+582 IGVTGRNIVQATYYTNDSVATYT
-595 PVNMKDNS
+595 
-603 DICPLISNRFVR
+603 SNRIFFR
-615 AKVSD
+615 LDEYANNLEGFKV
-620 ITIKDL
+620 
-626 VGLIAYSQNV
+626 
-636 IVRVPK
+636 
-642 SINSVSDLKGWLS
+642 WLS
-655 NNNVIVYYIL
+655 THNTIVYYL
-665 STPIEIDLG
+665 LATPTEIDLG

-680 TFKGV
+680 TFEGV

-690 DTNIQ
+690 DANMQ

-765 EAIKDYGFILGNVN
+765 DAIKDYGFILGNVN

-826 YDPTLMPS
+826 YDPTLMPN

-1059 VIYYYEL
+1059 VLYNYEL

-1113 SISEVTPTGDNILDC
+1113 SISEVTPTGDNTLDC